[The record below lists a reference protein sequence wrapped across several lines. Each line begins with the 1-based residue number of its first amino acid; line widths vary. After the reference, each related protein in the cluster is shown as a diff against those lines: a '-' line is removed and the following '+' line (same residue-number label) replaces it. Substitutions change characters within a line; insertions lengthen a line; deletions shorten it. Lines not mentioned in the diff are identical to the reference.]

1 MQCAESLSAH
11 IFDAFVPSFS
21 KRRGGIFT
29 FQELQAKVKRAKE
42 ALMDYA
48 YLVTLGAMIAVIA
61 ATALYTEQ
69 LHRKENGQAAAP
81 APEINST
88 PTALPKTT
96 PTASPLPTLAP
107 LRSGLLSLIH
117 I

>member
-1 MQCAESLSAH
+1 MRCAESLSAH
-11 IFDAFVPSFS
+11 IFNAFVPSFS

-61 ATALYTEQ
+61 AQSAISASCAFPP
-69 LHRKENGQAAAP
+69 K
-81 APEINST
+81 ST
-88 PTALPKTT
+88 ML
-96 PTASPLPTLAP
+96 
-107 LRSGLLSLIH
+107 
-117 I
+117 